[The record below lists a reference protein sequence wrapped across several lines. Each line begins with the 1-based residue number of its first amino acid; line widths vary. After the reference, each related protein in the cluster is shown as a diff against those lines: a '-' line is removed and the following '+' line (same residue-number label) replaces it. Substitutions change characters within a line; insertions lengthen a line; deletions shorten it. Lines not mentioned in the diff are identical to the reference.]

1 MRALVGMLPW
11 VIVLAIAG
19 TAVWLLLDRQVLL
32 GTWVL
37 GALIVGHGLVHGLYL
52 VPAPDRPADGR
63 GPTWPFDLGRSWLVA
78 LAGARRG
85 RRLGVLLIAVILVV
99 FALAGLSTVGILP
112 AAWWPALVLAA
123 SVASLVLLLL
133 AFDLQLILG
142 VVVDAGLVALVLT
155 GAWTPG
161 SA

>member
-1 MRALVGMLPW
+1 MRALIGMLPW

-19 TAVWLLLDRQVLL
+19 AAVLLLLDRQVLL

-52 VPAPDRPADGR
+52 VPAPDRPTDGR

-78 LAGARRG
+78 LAGAGRG
-85 RRLGVLLIAVILVV
+85 RRLGVILIAVILAVS
-99 FALAGLSTVGILP
+99 ALAGLSTVGILP

-142 VVVDAGLVALVLT
+142 VVVDVGLVALVLT